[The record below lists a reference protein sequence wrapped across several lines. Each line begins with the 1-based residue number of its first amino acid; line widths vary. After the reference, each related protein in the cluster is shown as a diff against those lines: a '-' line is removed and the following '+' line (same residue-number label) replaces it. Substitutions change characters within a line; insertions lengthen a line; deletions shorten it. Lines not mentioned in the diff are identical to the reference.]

1 MATTTMAPELVDADA
16 LAAMLNL
23 SIHTI
28 RDWRKQGRGP
38 QPIKLT
44 PGRQGRIRFQLDEVR
59 RWQADPVA
67 YEARRRRSHRGPRR

>member
-1 MATTTMAPELVDADA
+1 MTTTAPELVDADA
-16 LAAMLNL
+16 LASMLNL

-44 PGRQGRIRFQLDEVR
+44 PGRQGRIRFTLEEVR
-59 RWQADPVA
+59 RWQENPEA
-67 YEARRRRSHRGPRR
+67 YEARHRSDRRGR